1 MTQSSSSDT
10 KRYDLFKWLI
20 AAILAGIVLLLLLQ
34 NRFAKQPATLE
45 PTATAVAV
53 APVAESTAAPLDA
66 IVPTMS
72 TPVLAEDGALR
83 LSGTASPSAKL
94 DILANGVSI
103 GSTAVGADGNW
114 SFEKKL
120 APDDYNLAVRTVDA
134 NGKIINESPVV
145 AFTVAAP
152 TPEAAALLPLLQ
164 EPTFAEDGTLKLAGT
179 AVPST
184 TLDIIA
190 NDASLGQTVADAAG
204 AWSFEN
210 KLEPGDYNVVVR
222 TLDASGA
229 KLNES
234 KPLTV
239 NVPQPAAATPQFS
252 QPEVAADGSLTLA
265 GSAQPGA
272 TLDVLANG
280 NSLGTAVAD
289 AAGAWTFASQLGPG
303 DYNLVVRTLDTSGA
317 AVNETAPVAV
327 SVAAQPTAT
336 PVPPTPTPVLQLTP
350 EPAPVT
356 PPVEPVIY
364 PPQVADNGSFTVS
377 GTAQPGATLDIA
389 ASGNRLDTFTAD
401 ANGQWSYSG
410 QLSPGQYDLVVHTLD
425 ASGNIVNL
433 GGPVIVTVPG
443 SSAGS
448 GNAGSG
454 PAPEGEAYIVQQGDW
469 LSRIALRVYGD
480 VNAYRK
486 IIAATNLK
494 SAEDSSFPYI
504 NDANEVEVGYKLWL
518 PVATWNP

>member
-34 NRFAKQPATLE
+34 NRSAKQPTALE
-45 PTATAVAV
+45 PTATPIAVT
-53 APVAESTAAPLDA
+53 PVTESTAAPIDA
-66 IVPTMS
+66 IMPTMS
-72 TPVLAEDGALR
+72 TPVLTKDGALR

-103 GSTAVGADGNW
+103 GSTAAGADGNW
-114 SFEKKL
+114 SFEKAL
-120 APDDYNLAVRTVDA
+120 DPDNYNLAVRTIDA
-134 NGKIINESPVV
+134 NGKIINESPVT

-152 TPEAAALLPLLQ
+152 TPEAAALLPVLQ

-179 AVPST
+179 AVPSA
-184 TLDIIA
+184 TLEIIA
-190 NDASLGQTVADAAG
+190 NDASLGQTVANAAG

-210 KLEPGDYNVVVR
+210 KLNPGDYNVVIR
-222 TLDASGA
+222 TLDANGA

-239 NVPQPAAATPQFS
+239 NVPQAAAAQPQFS

-265 GSAQPGA
+265 GSGQPGA

-289 AAGAWTFASQLGPG
+289 AAGAWTFASQLSPG
-303 DYNLVVRTLDTSGA
+303 DYNLVVRTLDASGA

-336 PVPPTPTPVLQLTP
+336 PVPPAPTPVPQPTA
-350 EPAPVT
+350 APVT
-356 PPVEPVIY
+356 PPAEPVIY
-364 PPQVADNGSFTVS
+364 PPQMADNGSFTVS

-389 ASGNRLDTFTAD
+389 ANGNRLDTFTAD

-425 ASGNIVNL
+425 ANGNIVNL
-433 GGPVIVTVPG
+433 GGPVIVTAPG
-443 SSAGS
+443 GSTGS
-448 GNAGSG
+448 GNTGSG
-454 PAPEGEAYIVQQGDW
+454 PAPEGEVYVVQKGDW
-469 LSRIALRVYGD
+469 LSRIAFRVYGD
-480 VNAYRK
+480 PFAYPK
-486 IIAATNLK
+486 IITATNLK